1 MRVRID
7 PGTQRMATGLIVL
20 VGGALVLTL
29 SACGLFDIRPPVPP
43 GTVKESCQG
52 DSPTSSDIVI
62 TNFALAVDC
71 RKDGS
76 GLFAQSITDGF
87 SLVLDARDYFELQQF
102 GVTRDSINRAETIL
116 AQERIATSTEFPDS
130 FRFVFTPVVPQDQG
144 GSQVYYELMPY
155 RLEMYQLQGD
165 TAQLATQYAGVVNLT
180 VSEEQAGTWA
190 ISRWVDFRDN
200 SGNRS
205 LGYLYALKALT
216 PG

>member
-7 PGTQRMATGLIVL
+7 PGTRRTGMGLIIL
-20 VGGALVLTL
+20 AGGALVLAL
-29 SACGLFDIRPPVPP
+29 SACGLFDIRDGGPPENPNP
-43 GTVKESCQG
+43 FCQG

-62 TNFALAVDC
+62 ANFALAVEC
-71 RKDGS
+71 REDGS
-76 GLFAQSITDGF
+76 GLFAQSLTERF
-87 SLVLDARDYFELQQF
+87 SLVVDAQDYFELQQL

-116 AQERIATSTEFPDS
+116 AQERIVTSAEFPDS

-155 RLEMYQLQGD
+155 RLEMYQLDGD
-165 TAQLATQYAGVVNLT
+165 TVRLANQYAGLANLT
-180 VSEEQAGTWA
+180 VSEQQAGSWA
-190 ISRWVDFRDN
+190 VSRWVDFRDD